1 MLPRGPLDPVHE
13 LTASERAGRYLLLLR
28 FVVLAAMFGM
38 MIMHWHRVYRRDV
51 PCGAESAQIASDME
65 PEFIT
70 VCTGVVH
77 PDGRAWLTP
86 CLMIL
91 LFGAAAFAF
100 RDQSRVMSIVVA
112 VLTMGVVLALRI
124 PINANLHA
132 HPRVG
137 TVGEPA
143 CHVYNTVEQW
153 PQLGFRTLFYVL
165 LAGSIIE
172 IVTQVALAIR
182 DWREDRNAVAATS
195 K

>member
-1 MLPRGPLDPVHE
+1 MLPRGPLDPVYE
-13 LTASERAGRYLLLLR
+13 PTAAERAGRYLLVLR
-28 FVVLAAMFGM
+28 LVVIAAMFAM
-38 MIMHWHRVYRRDV
+38 MILHWHRVYRRDI
-51 PCGAESAQIASDME
+51 PCGSDASQVGNDME

-77 PDGRAWLTP
+77 PDGRAWMTP

-100 RDQSRVMSIVVA
+100 RDQSRAASIVGA
-112 VLTMGVVLALRI
+112 VVTFVVVLALRI
-124 PINANLHA
+124 PINANLNA

-137 TVGEPA
+137 TVGEPS
-143 CHVYNTVEQW
+143 CHVYSVVEKW
-153 PQLGFRTLFYVL
+153 PQLGFRTLFYAL

-172 IVTQVALAIR
+172 IVTQIALAIR
-182 DWREDRNAVAATS
+182 DRREDKKEASALA